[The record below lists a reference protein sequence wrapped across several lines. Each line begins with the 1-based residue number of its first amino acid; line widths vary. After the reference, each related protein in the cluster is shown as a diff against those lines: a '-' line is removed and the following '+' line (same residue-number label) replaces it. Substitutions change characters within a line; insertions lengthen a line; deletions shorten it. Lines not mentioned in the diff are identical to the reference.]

1 MCSQPWSVPEVVRPL
16 YESSAMVAQK
26 MSMAVQHHELQS
38 LLLLLHGTSN
48 LWTDFFCCCKIQAL
62 RYLRQV
68 AHEDT
73 HSVITGW
80 GRQPAALRAL
90 SQKLTRL
97 GSWTVPT
104 ECWWFL
110 SWIFFSNSRT
120 SSFTFSEVSMKLS
133 MGLLMMDG
141 LWLKVM
147 EWTMFVSLWTHPRV
161 KWSTTMQL
169 SIMDCL

>member
-1 MCSQPWSVPEVVRPL
+1 VDW
-16 YESSAMVAQK
+16 
-26 MSMAVQHHELQS
+26 
-38 LLLLLHGTSN
+38 
-48 LWTDFFCCCKIQAL
+48 FFCCKIQAL

-120 SSFTFSEVSMKLS
+120 SSFTFYRGFNEALNGLADDGWSVVESDGVDDVCISVNSSPSKVINCNATFNNGLPVVSSSVLCAKASMLLQVNFTLQLEFLFIFTLSEHSAFFS
-133 MGLLMMDG
+133 Y
-141 LWLKVM
+141 
-147 EWTMFVSLWTHPRV
+147 TN
-161 KWSTTMQL
+161 STA
-169 SIMDCL
+169 IC